1 MNNQLNV
8 KHALTSTTSNN
19 ELCLNKSYATVKL
32 SSTVLT
38 VTCMFEQL
46 YLVLV
51 LAHYLIITLML
62 KD

>member
-1 MNNQLNV
+1 MNNQLTV
-8 KHALTSTTSNN
+8 KHTLTNTTSNN
-19 ELCLNKSYATVKL
+19 ELRLNKSYATVKL

-46 YLVLV
+46 YIVLV
-51 LAHYLIITLML
+51 LAYYLIIILML